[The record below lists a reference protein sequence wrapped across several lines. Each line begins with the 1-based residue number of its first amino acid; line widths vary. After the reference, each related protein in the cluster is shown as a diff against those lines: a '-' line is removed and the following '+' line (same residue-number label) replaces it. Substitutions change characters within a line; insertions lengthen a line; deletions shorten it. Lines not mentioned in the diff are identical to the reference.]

1 MCMEP
6 EQQELSIQEQL
17 NQQQQALT
25 QIYQSVEKTR
35 KYIFWTGVANLALL
49 IIPLIIVLVML
60 PRIMGIFSGSMESL
74 LSTGATMDFQD
85 NPSLQESLER
95 LQRLL

>member
-1 MCMEP
+1 MDK
-6 EQQELSIQEQL
+6 EQQEPSIQEQL

-25 QIYQSVEKTR
+25 QIYLSVEKTR
-35 KYIFWTGVANLALL
+35 KYIFWTSVANLALF
-49 IIPLIIVLVML
+49 IVPLIIILVML
-60 PRIMGIFSGSMESL
+60 PRIMGIFSGSMNSL
-74 LSTGATMDFQD
+74 LDAGATMDLQD